1 MNNKT
6 ILILIASIAI
16 PAAADAGDNRCRN
29 YQPRPICR
37 VVPRPVCRAPV
48 YQQRQPTYSAQYRP
62 TSQCY
67 QPSRQYSSGY
77 GGQTSSG
84 SSGVSYRIS
93 TQSYTPPATN
103 YGSSGLGGG
112 MRIVQGS
119 GSYVPH
125 ANGGHYSSSIR
136 LVPY

>member
-1 MNNKT
+1 MNKKT

-16 PAAADAGDNRCRN
+16 PAAADAGDNRCRT

-37 VVPRPVCRAPV
+37 VVPRPIYRAPV
-48 YQQRQPTYSAQYRP
+48 CQYRQPVPVCRQAPTYS
-62 TSQCY
+62 
-67 QPSRQYSSGY
+67 RQYAPSYGNRSYSNSG
-77 GGQTSSG
+77 
-84 SSGVSYRIS
+84 GVNYRIS
-93 TQSYTPPATN
+93 TQSYTPTTN

-125 ANGGHYSSSIR
+125 ANGGHYSPSIR